1 MYLGTILGIFCT
13 FFRSTISRFLCF
25 NFLLK
30 RYKPF
35 VVSNRSDV
43 NAPELLLVTITSL
56 FLEKFRRETW
66 NKLQLLVIKKIQIFS
81 SKITHFFV
89 FFMYFAGNFV
99 GKWTPMHLPLER
111 ACFWVNKI
119 SIKFHEILYLFQ
131 EKTCFWNTSCIIFH
145 RVWNYIKSSW

>member
-81 SKITHFFV
+81 SEI
-89 FFMYFAGNFV
+89 
-99 GKWTPMHLPLER
+99 
-111 ACFWVNKI
+111 
-119 SIKFHEILYLFQ
+119 IKFCVFSFILLEISLENGLRCIYHSREHVFEWTKYLLNFM
-131 EKTCFWNTSCIIFH
+131 KY
-145 RVWNYIKSSW
+145 YIYFKKKHVFETQVVLFFIECETI